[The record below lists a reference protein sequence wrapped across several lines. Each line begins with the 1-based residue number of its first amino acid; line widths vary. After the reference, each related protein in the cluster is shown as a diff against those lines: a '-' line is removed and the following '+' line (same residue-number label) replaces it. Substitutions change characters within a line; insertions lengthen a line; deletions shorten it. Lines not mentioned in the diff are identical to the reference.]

1 MEPSADGLQP
11 SAVQRSDT
19 LALHSGTLSKAL
31 AVYFARKGVEPFEID
46 DLVQEVFL
54 RILKRGDSDQLEQFN
69 GYVFTTAASVLTDR
83 YRRRKARFF
92 TKHVEFDPDLH
103 SDVTVGPDVELA
115 DRDSLNRATRI
126 LMQLPERTRHVFIL
140 RRIEGMSYGEIA
152 HRLGLSV
159 SAIEKHMLRAA
170 RHLVAHRKAIG

>member
-1 MEPSADGLQP
+1 MEPPGFSPEPRPQERNDA
-11 SAVQRSDT
+11 

-31 AVYFARKGVEPFEID
+31 AVYFARKGVEPHEID
-46 DLVQEVFL
+46 DLIQEVFL

-92 TKHVEFDPDLH
+92 TSHVEFNTEIHGD
-103 SDVTVGPDVELA
+103 SAVGPDVELA

-140 RRIEGMSYGEIA
+140 RRVEGMSYGEISQ
-152 HRLGLSV
+152 RLGLSV

-170 RHLVAHRKAIG
+170 RHMVAHRKEVG

>member
-1 MEPSADGLQP
+1 MDPQSGNDNTIAPQP
-11 SAVQRSDT
+11 SAELSVGSKA
-19 LALHSGTLSKAL
+19 LAKAL

-54 RILKRGDSDQLEQFN
+54 RILKRGDSEQLEQFN

-92 TKHVEFDPDLH
+92 TSHVEFDPELH
-103 SDVTVGPDVELA
+103 GDAAAGPDVELA

-140 RRIEGMSYGEIA
+140 RRVEGMSYGEIA
-152 HRLGLSV
+152 ARLGLSV
-159 SAIEKHMLRAA
+159 SAIEKHMLKAA